1 MEEMIEQIRQI
12 IDYLCDRR
20 VSEREFYS
28 YIENELGIHA
38 QDFRL
43 LLPELRKCGIKMLG
57 GDVFLVENTPLS
69 LPPNQRM

>member
-1 MEEMIEQIRQI
+1 M
-12 IDYLCDRR
+12 DRR
-20 VSEREFYS
+20 ISEREFYS